1 MATETDDV
9 IGSLG
14 VNALLNPDDYF
25 LEKVEILTSGGFI
38 NLRGVMVE
46 LSYYEDIFRGTIS
59 GHLLIHDAISMIDRL
74 ALNGTEF
81 LYIKYKKSSQ
91 ASFTFEKKFRI
102 FRVGERI
109 LNNNAQEV
117 YTLHF
122 CSEELFLSE
131 QIKISKAY
139 SGELISNIVENIL
152 TQEMKING
160 ISNKKKLIIEQTL
173 GVYDFIIPYKK
184 PFEAINWLASYARPT
199 RNPGADFLFFE
210 NVEGLNFRSL
220 QSLYSQDA
228 YRTFTYNLRTAGR
241 RGGSGELGSSLIGI
255 KSYNFLD
262 TFDTLYGTNL
272 GMFSNK
278 TISIDPLTRQYYTT
292 VFNYSK
298 YLEKAK
304 TLNENSTITENKN
317 VLGKSAYENENAVLK
332 VLTTNRNEK
341 KAKGVEPSAVANDV
355 GVEIYVPNRTAQL
368 AMSHYSR
375 IKLSVSGDPKL
386 CVGQVLDIVLPSSR
400 SPDGTGYQSGE
411 EDQYHSGRYII
422 TTVRHVI
429 DVNMKYETILEVAT
443 DTFGSRLPRNKNGD
457 NIPNRNLNPS
467 APFSGGI
474 GF

>member
-1 MATETDDV
+1 MATDEV

-14 VNALLNPDDYF
+14 TQALLNPDDYF

-38 NLRGVMVE
+38 NLKGVMVE

-139 SGELISNIVENIL
+139 GGKLISEIVKDIL
-152 TQEMKING
+152 YQEMRING
-160 ISNKKKLIIEQTL
+160 ISNQKKLIIEQTL

-184 PFEAINWLASYARPT
+184 PFETINWLSTYARPT

-220 QSLYSQDA
+220 QSLYTQDA
-228 YRTFTYNLRTAGR
+228 YRTFTYNLRTAGS
-241 RGGSGELGSSLIGI
+241 RGGSGELGNSLIGI

-304 TLNENSTITENKN
+304 TLNGSSTISENKN

-355 GVEIYVPNRTAQL
+355 GVEVYVPNRTAQL

-375 IKLSVSGDPKL
+375 IKLAVSGDPKL
-386 CVGQVLDIVLPSSR
+386 CVGQVLNIILPSSR

-411 EDQYHSGRYII
+411 KDEYHSGRYII
-422 TTVRHVI
+422 TAVRHLI

-443 DTFGSRLPRNKNGD
+443 DSFARRMPRN
-457 NIPNRNLNPS
+457 S
-467 APFSGGI
+467 PFSEGI